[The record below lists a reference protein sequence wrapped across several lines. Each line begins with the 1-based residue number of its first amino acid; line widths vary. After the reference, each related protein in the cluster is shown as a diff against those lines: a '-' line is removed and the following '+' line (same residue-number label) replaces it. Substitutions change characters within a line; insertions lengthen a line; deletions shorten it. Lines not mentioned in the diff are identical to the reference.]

1 MDRCLLLYVQY
12 FVCTFRDLFRIIIF
26 WQLLP
31 VGDIPPPSPTPS
43 GSNIT
48 SFDEDSEE
56 FQKIVEEAEDAE
68 RKNYLPCD
76 QMAYLYI
83 MQQEPYDRMQSQSQS
98 SSG

>member
-1 MDRCLLLYVQY
+1 MLII
-12 FVCTFRDLFRIIIF
+12 VCSIFRATFRDLFPIIIF

-68 RKNYLPCD
+68 RKKYLPCD

-83 MQQEPYDRMQSQSQS
+83 MQQEPYDRMQSSQS